1 MDCDPETVKCFFDD
15 LSQKSQTEIHLL
27 LKNLKHI
34 GFEDDVIERLSH
46 EYYRYFQDLNADKAL
61 VGKPKIKRTDTKDLT
76 RAEKFNDDLFSKP
89 SSYAVWVTEPTPT
102 ELSPSAEPLPES

>member
-34 GFEDDVIERLSH
+34 GFADDVIERLSH
-46 EYYRYFQDLNADKAL
+46 DYYRYFQDLNRDKDI
-61 VGKPKIKRTDTKDLT
+61 VKPKIKRTTTTDLK
-76 RAEKFNDDLFSKP
+76 RSEIFNDALFSNP
-89 SSYAVWVTEPTPT
+89 SSSSAVWIDPTQK
-102 ELSPSAEPLPES
+102 ELSPSVEPSPES

>member
-1 MDCDPETVKCFFDD
+1 MNTDEETVNAFFDD

-46 EYYRYFQDLNADKAL
+46 EYYRYFQELNADKAL
-61 VGKPKIKRTDTKDLT
+61 VGKPKIKRTDTKDLP
-76 RAEKFNDDLFSKP
+76 RNEKFNDNLFSKSTLEWTDKP
-89 SSYAVWVTEPTPT
+89 VDDEKKI
-102 ELSPSAEPLPES
+102 

>member
-1 MDCDPETVKCFFDD
+1 MNTDEESVNAFFDD

-34 GFEDDVIERLSH
+34 GMADDVIERLSH
-46 EYYRYFQDLNADKAL
+46 EYYRYFQELNADKAL

-76 RAEKFNDDLFSKP
+76 RAEKFNDNLFP
-89 SSYAVWVTEPTPT
+89 NSSLEWTDQVQT